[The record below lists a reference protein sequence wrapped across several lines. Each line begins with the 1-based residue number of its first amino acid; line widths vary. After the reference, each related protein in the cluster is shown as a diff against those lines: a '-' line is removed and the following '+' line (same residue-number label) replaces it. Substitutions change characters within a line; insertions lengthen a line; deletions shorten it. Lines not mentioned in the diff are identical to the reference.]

1 MSADILD
8 LKIPQQINTF
18 YRKDIASLALLSL
31 QVREEELIYR
41 GGIWEYTFKLMEDW
55 CFCFI
60 RQFA

>member
-41 GGIWEYTFKLMEDW
+41 GGI
-55 CFCFI
+55 
-60 RQFA
+60 

>member
-18 YRKDIASLALLSL
+18 YHKDIASLALLSL

-41 GGIWEYTFKLMEDW
+41 GGI
-55 CFCFI
+55 
-60 RQFA
+60 